1 MIEHVPCD
9 DRRQFLVVEHVNAL
23 RSVSNGRC
31 EQLQPERFCKPGKGD
46 FRRTD
51 GVGTAHAAFG
61 QAHAQAV
68 DEFALT
74 DTVATGGRHHAQDHK
89 LISARRIPAMWVPSE
104 TILKGFDERMMRFIE
119 VLWVK
124 LSLIHI

>member
-1 MIEHVPCD
+1 MIEDVPCD

-61 QAHAQAV
+61 QTHAQTVNQLALANAV
-68 DEFALT
+68 PT
-74 DTVATGGRHHAQDHK
+74 RRGHHTENNE
-89 LISARRIPAMWVPSE
+89 LIPP
-104 TILKGFDERMMRFIE
+104 
-119 VLWVK
+119 
-124 LSLIHI
+124 